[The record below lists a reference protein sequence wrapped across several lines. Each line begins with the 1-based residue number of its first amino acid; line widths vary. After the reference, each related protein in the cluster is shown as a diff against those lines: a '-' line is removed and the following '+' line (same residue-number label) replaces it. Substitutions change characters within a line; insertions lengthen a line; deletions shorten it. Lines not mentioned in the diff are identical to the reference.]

1 MTDPSAGGSASGLT
15 PEEAREFHGVFM
27 SSFMIFVV
35 VAIVA
40 HVLAWLWRPW
50 LPGERGYTSL
60 MDGVTVAQTYL
71 TTLIG

>member
-1 MTDPSAGGSASGLT
+1 MSGLSS
-15 PEEAREFHGVFM
+15 EEAREFHGVFM

-50 LPGERGYTSL
+50 LPGEGGYSSL
-60 MDGVTVAQTYL
+60 MDGVTVASTYL
-71 TTLIG
+71 QPFVG